1 MRVKLGLA
9 VLAAYLS
16 GAGLGQAEQLNYA
29 YGFPTGSAVDAA
41 AKSFAQTVEEASG
54 GDLTIRNF
62 PMSLLSLAETTAG
75 VRDGLAD
82 IGFVLA
88 IYNAAEFPTYSLL
101 ADLNMS
107 LNLNESRS
115 GKDDMAYAGAITEY
129 ALTKC
134 PECTQEFTRQ
144 NQLYMGGGASPVYVL
159 ACTTPIRTMEDIKG
173 KRVRTGG
180 PGYVRFVEHFG
191 AISVQL
197 PANENYEALGQ
208 GLIDCATQ
216 SMPEMTNYNLW
227 DVVTHVTYGAPGGLF
242 AGAALANINLDT
254 WRGLSVPQRKAMIR
268 GASVMVADGYW
279 GYHELDK
286 LNRASTGEKG
296 IEVIEIDDAF
306 REEVRAFSAADMAGI
321 SKIYQDTFGVARSDE
336 IIAEFNEV
344 LARWQGLVTEVE
356 TIEQLRALLWDE
368 VYSKIDPETY
378 GL

>member
-29 YGFPTGSAVDAA
+29 YGFPAGSSVDVA
-41 AKSFAQTVEEASG
+41 AKTFAETVAEASG
-54 GDLTIRNF
+54 GDLTVRNF
-62 PMSLLSLAETTAG
+62 PLSLLSLAETTSG
-75 VRDGLAD
+75 LRDGLAD

-101 ADLNMS
+101 SDLNMS
-107 LNLNESRS
+107 LNLAETPT
-115 GKDDMAYAGAITEY
+115 GKEHMAYAGAITEY
-129 ALTKC
+129 AMTKC

-144 NQLYMGGGASPVYVL
+144 NQLYMGGGASPIYVL
-159 ACTTPIRTMEDIKG
+159 VCTTPVASMEDLKG

-216 SMPEMTNYNLW
+216 SMPELTNYNLW
-227 DVVTHVTYGAPGGLF
+227 DVVTHVTVGAPGGLF
-242 AGAALANINLDT
+242 AGAAPANINLDT
-254 WRGLSVPQRKAMIR
+254 WRGLDEAQRKAMIQ
-268 GASVMVADGYW
+268 GASVLIADGFW
-279 GYHELDK
+279 GYHELDTI
-286 LNRASTGEKG
+286 NRARAAEEG
-296 IEVIEIDDAF
+296 IELVQIDDAF
-306 REEVRAFSAADMAGI
+306 RQEVRAFSEADMKGI
-321 SKIYQDTFGVARSDE
+321 SKIYQETFGVSRSDE

-344 LARWQGLVTEVE
+344 LDRWQGLVAEVN
-356 TIEQLRALLWDE
+356 TVEQLRGLLWDE
-368 VYSKIDPETY
+368 IYSKIDPATY